1 MNLEEKI
8 ELVVDWIVESENF
21 VAFTGAGIST
31 SSGLPDYRGPNGVWT
46 RRDKGLPPPKMEVS
60 WDEVKPN
67 EGHYALIDLMD
78 MELLDYIITQNVDGL
93 HIKSGVPFDKLAEL
107 HGNQFFMKCMNCKRK
122 MTFEEAK
129 WDKSKYGPG
138 YRTIP
143 IRENQPNCPYCGGRL
158 ISTIVNF
165 GDPLPQDELY
175 EAIEKSKNAD
185 VFFVVGSSLV
195 VTPAADLPGA
205 AQQNG
210 AKLIILNLGETP
222 YDDVAD
228 LRFSHD
234 INEVL
239 IPIVKKVK
247 DKINQN

>member
-8 ELVVDWIVESENF
+8 ELAADWIVESENF

-31 SSGLPDYRGPNGVWT
+31 SSGLPDYRGPDGVWT

-67 EGHYALIDLMD
+67 EGHYTLIDLMD
-78 MELLDYIITQNVDGL
+78 MGVLDYLITQNVDGL

-138 YRTIP
+138 YRTSP

-185 VFFVVGSSLV
+185 VFFVIGSSLV

-205 AQQNG
+205 AKQNG

-247 DKINQN
+247 DKINQD